1 MRVVT
6 IQDMST
12 SGALLVAGKPLVSE
26 DQHILLTMRLDV
38 ADSVEDITLL
48 ARVRNIRPARGERVG
63 ERHYL
68 HGVEFRLTCMVL
80 SSVSPIANS
89 PSWYTLSSTSVSPAD
104 SPELMN
110 SPELVNSLET
120 VNRAEPASAYFS
132 RLSR

>member
-68 HGVEFRLTCMVL
+68 HGVEFRLADRQQSFLVHAF
-80 SSVSPIANS
+80 VYERIARGQS
-89 PSWYTLSSTSVSPAD
+89 
-104 SPELMN
+104 
-110 SPELVNSLET
+110 
-120 VNRAEPASAYFS
+120 
-132 RLSR
+132 